1 MPTILDITLPVRNL
15 LGVEPASLITR
26 SQSIP
31 NGQGVL
37 AAGTLLLI
45 DGTKATAAG
54 SPHSVLA
61 FDTDTGATGTTG
73 VTGVTTY
80 LGGSFQRATVEAASG
95 FVPSVAMESY
105 LRSMGIY
112 LERSVGA

>member
-1 MPTILDITLPVRNL
+1 MPTILDLNLPVRNL

-37 AAGTLLLI
+37 AAGTLLAAN
-45 DGTKATAAG
+45 GTKIPVSGTP
-54 SPHSVLA
+54 SSVLA
-61 FDTDTGATGTTG
+61 FDVDTGAPGTTG
-73 VTGVTTY
+73 ASGVTTY
-80 LGGSFQRATVEAASG
+80 LGGSFQRGTVEAASG
-95 FVPSVAMESY
+95 FAVTPAMEVY

-112 LERSVGA
+112 LERSVT